1 MMETESEHPNT
12 AEGSRRRSREQ
23 RGSGDP
29 AAWSDGH
36 ADPRRGGR
44 GAAGL
49 LDTGSADRERGD
61 GYRGREQG
69 DGYRGPGRPDG
80 YRGPEQT
87 DSYRDQ
93 ERSDTYRRPERP
105 DNYRGPERGDG
116 YLGRHSQPPAPADG
130 RPPAGE
136 PWPRGGPARAGTPR
150 QNDPR
155 PYRREDAPVARRT
168 PTGWRV
174 GDEEVSDLTS
184 AMVLADLLAA
194 ELPAEGPP
202 TPGGPAAAAAA
213 RHRDETEPPPDTRQL
228 QETVAQLEHALTVRV
243 RVEQAI
249 GVLAERHRLRPRQ
262 AFEMLRSAARARG
275 RRVLEVA
282 GEVVDSASNPLL
294 RIPEELAK
302 PPAARRRGARMS
314 RRPHASE

>member
-1 MMETESEHPNT
+1 MMETESDQTMGAGN
-12 AEGSRRRSREQ
+12 SRRRGREQ
-23 RGSGDP
+23 SGNDDP
-29 AAWSDGH
+29 AGWPGGHRGPRAPDGAH
-36 ADPRRGGR
+36 ASPRRGGP
-44 GAAGL
+44 GAGL
-49 LDTGSADRERGD
+49 VDTG
-61 GYRGREQG
+61 
-69 DGYRGPGRPDG
+69 PGG
-80 YRGPEQT
+80 
-87 DSYRDQ
+87 Q
-93 ERSDTYRRPERP
+93 ERSEAYR
-105 DNYRGPERGDG
+105 
-116 YLGRHSQPPAPADG
+116 GRHSQPAAPAG
-130 RPPAGE
+130 GQRPASE
-136 PWPRGGPARAGTPR
+136 PWPYRDDGRQGDGARGAGAWDGGARDDAARRGGWSAGAG
-150 QNDPR
+150 

-202 TPGGPAAAAAA
+202 TPGSPAASG
-213 RHRDETEPPPDTRQL
+213 RRDEAEPPDARQL

-262 AFEMLRSAARARG
+262 AFELLRSAARSRG

-294 RIPEELAK
+294 RLPEELAK
-302 PPAARRRGARMS
+302 PPVIRRGRRMP
-314 RRPHASE
+314 RRPHADEGDSRP